1 MYGLYDM
8 AYCKSKDITKRTQSR
23 KALKDKVS
31 KIATDPK
38 YDGYQRGLASM
49 VYKFS
54 DKKSSGSGV
63 DTSLTNKSAMEPNY
77 QFAKELQRQ
86 IIRNF
91 KGRKV
96 YSSFRDYIWGVDL
109 VDIQS
114 LSKYK
119 KGIKYLLRPI
129 DLLSK

>member
-1 MYGLYDM
+1 M

-23 KALKDKVS
+23 KALKGKVS

-38 YDGYQRGLASM
+38 YDGYQRGFASM

-63 DTSLTNKSAMEPNY
+63 DTSLANKSAMEPNY

-96 YSSFRDYIWGVDL
+96 YSSFRGYIL
-109 VDIQS
+109 ADIQS

>member
-1 MYGLYDM
+1 M
-8 AYCKSKDITKRTQSR
+8 
-23 KALKDKVS
+23 S

-49 VYKFS
+49 VYKCS
-54 DKKSSGSGV
+54 DKKSSGSDV
-63 DTSLTNKSAMEPNY
+63 DTSLANKSATEPNY
-77 QFAKELQRQ
+77 KFAKELQRQ

-109 VDIQS
+109 ADIQS

-119 KGIKYLLRPI
+119 KEIKYLLRPI
-129 DLLSK
+129 DLFSK

>member
-1 MYGLYDM
+1 
-8 AYCKSKDITKRTQSR
+8 
-23 KALKDKVS
+23 
-31 KIATDPK
+31 
-38 YDGYQRGLASM
+38 M

-54 DKKSSGSGV
+54 DKKSSGSDV
-63 DTSLTNKSAMEPNY
+63 DTSLANKSATEPNY
-77 QFAKELQRQ
+77 KFAKELQRQ

-109 VDIQS
+109 ADIQS

-119 KGIKYLLRPI
+119 KEIKYLLRPI

>member
-1 MYGLYDM
+1 M

-49 VYKFS
+49 LYKFP

-63 DTSLTNKSAMEPNY
+63 DTSLANKS
-77 QFAKELQRQ
+77 KELQRQ

-96 YSSFRDYIWGVDL
+96 YSSFRDYIWGIDL
-109 VDIQS
+109 ADIQS
-114 LSKYK
+114 LSKYE

>member
-1 MYGLYDM
+1 M
-8 AYCKSKDITKRTQSR
+8 
-23 KALKDKVS
+23 S

-63 DTSLTNKSAMEPNY
+63 DTSLANKSAMEPNY

-96 YSSFRDYIWGVDL
+96 YSSFRGYIL
-109 VDIQS
+109 ADIQS

>member
-49 VYKFS
+49 LYKFP

-63 DTSLTNKSAMEPNY
+63 DTSLANKSATEPNY

-96 YSSFRDYIWGVDL
+96 YSSFRDYIWGIDL
-109 VDIQS
+109 ADIQS
-114 LSKYK
+114 LSKYE

>member
-109 VDIQS
+109 ADIQS
-114 LSKYK
+114 LSKHK
-119 KGIKYLLRPI
+119 KEIKYLLRPI

>member
-1 MYGLYDM
+1 M

-63 DTSLTNKSAMEPNY
+63 DTSLANKFAMELNY

-109 VDIQS
+109 ADIQS
-114 LSKYK
+114 LSKHK
-119 KGIKYLLRPI
+119 KEIKYLLRPI

>member
-1 MYGLYDM
+1 
-8 AYCKSKDITKRTQSR
+8 
-23 KALKDKVS
+23 
-31 KIATDPK
+31 
-38 YDGYQRGLASM
+38 M

-54 DKKSSGSGV
+54 DKKSSGSDV
-63 DTSLTNKSAMEPNY
+63 DTSLANKSATEPNY
-77 QFAKELQRQ
+77 KFAKELQRQ

-109 VDIQS
+109 ADIQS
-114 LSKYK
+114 LSKHK
-119 KGIKYLLRPI
+119 KEIKYLLRPI

>member
-1 MYGLYDM
+1 
-8 AYCKSKDITKRTQSR
+8 
-23 KALKDKVS
+23 
-31 KIATDPK
+31 
-38 YDGYQRGLASM
+38 M

-54 DKKSSGSGV
+54 DKKSSGSDV
-63 DTSLTNKSAMEPNY
+63 DTSLANKSATEPNY

-109 VDIQS
+109 ADIQS
-114 LSKYK
+114 LSKHK
-119 KGIKYLLRPI
+119 KEIKYLLRPI